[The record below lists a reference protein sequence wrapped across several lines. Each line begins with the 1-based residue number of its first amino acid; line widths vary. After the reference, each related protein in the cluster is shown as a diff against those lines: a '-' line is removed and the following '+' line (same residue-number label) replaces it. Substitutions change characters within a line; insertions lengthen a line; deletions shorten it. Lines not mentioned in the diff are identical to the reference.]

1 MTTSEAAHGAD
12 ITTGGKRK
20 TESFYL
26 DERYEREDG
35 VVYLT
40 GIQALVRMLLDRAR
54 QDRRSGV
61 KTATFVSGYEGS
73 PLAGYDLELIRQRN
87 LIGKLDIVHQ
97 PGLNEEYGATAV
109 MGSQITRG
117 VGTLTCD
124 GVTGIWYGKAPG
136 LDRSTD
142 ALRHANMIGTDP
154 MGGAVALVGDD
165 PGAKSSTI
173 PSASEALMADMYM
186 PVLYPG
192 DSQDVVELG
201 VHAQYMSRFT
211 GLWTGLKVVTAVAD
225 GAGTVQVNRHMSAP
239 LLGHSEPSK
248 HQPTGMVLGKTLAAL
263 ERSLHEVRLPRALE
277 YARNNGLN
285 KITRSGA
292 NDRIGVIASGKT
304 YLDLQS
310 AFRTLRITD
319 ADLARFGIRVLKLGM
334 IYPLEPRI
342 VETFADGL
350 EEIIVIEEKHS
361 FIESAVRDLLYGRVN
376 APRIIG
382 RKAVDGSVLFPVTG
396 ELDLD
401 TVAKGMAKALKP
413 RGIEAVKAYY
423 KRPRARTLSLP
434 LAVRSPY
441 FCSGCP
447 HNSSTKVDDNTLVG
461 GGIGCHAMVL
471 LMDEKQV
478 GNVTGATQ
486 MGGEGVQW
494 IGMAPFLEEGHLVQN
509 IGDGTFMHSG
519 SLAVRAA
526 VAAGVNITYKL
537 LYNSAV
543 AMTGGQHPV
552 GEMTVEQ
559 ITKILIDER
568 VAKVVITSDN
578 PKRINRKLLPK
589 GVDVRPRDDLM
600 DVQRELAQVPGV
612 TVLIHDQ
619 ECAAQKRRKRKRGK
633 VATPTTKV
641 MINERVCEGC
651 GDCGE
656 KSNCLSVQPIDTDFG
671 RKTQINQS
679 SCNLDYSCIK
689 GDCPS
694 FMTITPGEKQQHQML
709 PPLSLDDLPHPKYYS
724 GRDEFDMRVMGIG
737 GTGVVTV
744 SQVLAMGSVI
754 DGHAVRTLDQT
765 GLAQKG
771 GAVVSDI
778 KMTDGPEELSA
789 KVGEGSCDLYLGCDA
804 LVATDPQN
812 LKVAS
817 PNKTIA
823 VISTTKVATGQMVT
837 DTSATYPAD
846 SSIHSAI
853 DAATKQV
860 HYLDAAD
867 LADRLFGDE
876 QYANMILV
884 GAALQTGVLPISESA
899 IEQAIVLNGVAVEK
913 NIQALR
919 RGRQSVADPDAL
931 AAAMRQ
937 EPKKRAISSQARQL
951 GALIGMPHP
960 SEAIETRIDEL
971 IAYQDL
977 KYAKKYVAFVAETYR
992 AEKAVQP
999 SSTVLTE
1006 TVAMYLHKLMAY
1018 KDEYEVARLALLPEI
1033 REQIEGEFGKG
1044 AKVHYKLHPPMLR
1057 AMGMKNKM
1065 TFGQWFDPAF
1075 RSLKSMKKLRGTK
1088 LDPFGKAEVRKTER
1102 ELIDEYIGAMRT
1114 VFAGLGA
1121 ETLSTAVETAAL
1133 PDMVRGYEDIKM
1145 RNVAKYRKALAQR
1158 LARQ

>member
-20 TESFYL
+20 SQSFYL

-54 QDRRSGV
+54 QDRRAGL

-87 LIGKLDIVHQ
+87 LVSTLDVVHQ

-109 MGSQITRG
+109 MGSQLTRN
-117 VGTLTCD
+117 VGTFNRD

-186 PVLYPG
+186 PVLYPA
-192 DSQDVVELG
+192 DSQDIVELG
-201 VHAQYMSRFT
+201 LHAQYMSRFT

-225 GAGTVQVNRHMSAP
+225 GAGTVQVHPHLSSP

-248 HQPTGMVLGKTLAAL
+248 HQPTGMVLGQTLMAL
-263 ERSLHEVRLPRALE
+263 ERSLHQTRLPRALE

-285 KITRSGA
+285 KITRSGGT
-292 NDRIGVIASGKT
+292 DRIGVITSGKT

-310 AFRTLRITD
+310 AFRTLGITET
-319 ADLARFGIRVLKLGM
+319 DLARFGIRVLKLGM
-334 IYPLEPRI
+334 VYPLEPRI
-342 VETFADGL
+342 IETFADGL
-350 EEIIVIEEKHS
+350 EEIIVVEEKHS

-376 APRIIG
+376 APRVIG
-382 RKAVDGSVLFPVTG
+382 RKATDGSVLFPVTG

-401 TVAKGMAKALKP
+401 AVARGMAKALKP
-413 RGIEAVKAYY
+413 RGIDSVQAWYR
-423 KRPRARTLSLP
+423 RPRPHTLSLP

-552 GEMTVEQ
+552 GEMTIEQ

-568 VAKVVITSDN
+568 VARVVITSDN
-578 PKRINRKLLPK
+578 PKRINRRALPK
-589 GVDVRPRDDLM
+589 GVAVRPRDDLM
-600 DVQRELAQVPGV
+600 DVQRELAKVPGV

-633 VATPTTKV
+633 IATPTTKV

-656 KSNCLSVQPIDTDFG
+656 KSNCLSVQPTDTEFG

-679 SCNLDYSCIK
+679 SCNLDYSCLK

-694 FMTITPGEKQQHQML
+694 FMTITPGEKPQHQML
-709 PPLSLDDLPHPKYYS
+709 PPLGLDDLPHPKYYS

-744 SQVLAMGSVI
+744 SQVLAMASVI

-778 KMTDGPEELSA
+778 KMTDGPEQLSA

-812 LKVAS
+812 LRVAS
-817 PNKTIA
+817 PSKTIA
-823 VISTTKVATGQMVT
+823 VVSTTHVATGKMIT
-837 DTSATYPAD
+837 DTSEVYPAD
-846 SSIHSAI
+846 ASIHSAI
-853 DAATKQV
+853 DAVTKQV
-860 HYLDAAD
+860 HYLDAID

-913 NIQALR
+913 NLQALR
-919 RGRQSVADPDAL
+919 RGRQSVADPAAL

-937 EPKKRAISSQARQL
+937 EPKKREISARARQL
-951 GALIGMPHP
+951 GALIGLPAQ
-960 SEAIETRIDEL
+960 SESIDMRIDEL
-971 IAYQDL
+971 IAYQDE
-977 KYAKKYVAFVAETYR
+977 KYAKKFVAFVTETYR
-992 AEKAVQP
+992 KERSVQP
-999 SSTVLTE
+999 DSTVLTE

-1044 AKVHYKLHPPMLR
+1044 AKVHYKLHPPALR
-1057 AMGMKNKM
+1057 AMGMKKKM
-1065 TFGQWFDPAF
+1065 TLGTWFDPAF

-1088 LDPFGKAEVRKTER
+1088 LDPFGSAEVRKTER
-1102 ELIDEYIGAMRT
+1102 ELIDEYIAAMRN
-1114 VFAGLGA
+1114 VLGDLHAEGLA
-1121 ETLSTAVETAAL
+1121 NAVETASL

-1145 RNVAKYRKALAQR
+1145 RNVVKYRAALAER
-1158 LARQ
+1158 VSG